1 MKLGPKCI
9 YDYRNFTQKS
19 GVSRNFRQ
27 SIEVH
32 NLFLTFD
39 GTESFKWLTS

>member
-19 GVSRNFRQ
+19 GGSRNFRQ